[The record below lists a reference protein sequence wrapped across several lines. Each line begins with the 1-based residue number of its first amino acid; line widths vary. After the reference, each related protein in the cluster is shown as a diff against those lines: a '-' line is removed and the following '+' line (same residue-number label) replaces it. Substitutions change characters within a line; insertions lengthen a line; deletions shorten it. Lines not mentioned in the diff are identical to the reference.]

1 MIVKTDCETD
11 GSFYSTSLNRDSG
24 LMGVAMDDFTLAILI
39 WASCCCSQGLTNRN
53 IVSAVSNFE
62 CFQSCCSARSRCCC
76 WWSFLSTSRCWPLP
90 PSSLHSNI
98 SNISTGKTQEQ
109 KYIPQQKH
117 ALEVSLVLQNEMVF
131 IVALFLVSLQSRKAI
146 ACNRKIFTPIILGM
160 DLVSGH
166 HHPLS
171 PYRQQAWRLLLPEG
185 QHPKQEAVGRPWGT
199 VEEPLALLPEPT
211 VAAKR
216 QKNFGKMRYYCFKH
230 GPKLFSFLGT
240 IHWRKRLSR
249 RIAWRSPALIMIEKL
264 PCSFVHY
271 IQDLLL

>member
-1 MIVKTDCETD
+1 MCLKCETGSRRFQPRAFSVIVKTNCGTD

-117 ALEVSLVLQNEMVF
+117 ALEVSLVLQNVLSSLYFWWVF
-131 IVALFLVSLQSRKAI
+131 KAE
-146 ACNRKIFTPIILGM
+146 K
-160 DLVSGH
+160 
-166 HHPLS
+166 
-171 PYRQQAWRLLLPEG
+171 LLL
-185 QHPKQEAVGRPWGT
+185 A
-199 VEEPLALLPEPT
+199 
-211 VAAKR
+211 
-216 QKNFGKMRYYCFKH
+216 
-230 GPKLFSFLGT
+230 
-240 IHWRKRLSR
+240 
-249 RIAWRSPALIMIEKL
+249 IEKSL
-264 PCSFVHY
+264 HQLF
-271 IQDLLL
+271 